1 MLAFD
6 AAVPPSLDLGVDLLV
21 EVRHRARA
29 HPRAPQGFGDVL
41 HASHRDARQ
50 IHLDQRFL
58 DRALP
63 AAVPLDD
70 RGLEGLAPQLWYLEA
85 YFAGAGLQ
93 RSFVAASSGV
103 LPRLA
108 PFITARATE
117 LVCLSIQHRI
127 QCLFHRAT
135 NHLTQMVSD
144 PGFIDLDHLT
154 HRLLVTHRLLLHCM
168 KKPSVPKVRKILDVT
183 TAAAPA
189 SVGA

>member
-1 MLAFD
+1 MLGLTR
-6 AAVPPSLDLGVDLLV
+6 VPHS
-21 EVRHRARA
+21 
-29 HPRAPQGFGDVL
+29 
-41 HASHRDARQ
+41 ASVMSSTRRTEIARQ
-50 IHLDQRFL
+50 VHLDQRLL

-127 QCLFHRAT
+127 QCLFHRAAH
-135 NHLTQMVSD
+135 HLTKMVPD
-144 PGFIDLDHLT
+144 PGFVDLDHLT
-154 HRLLVTHRLLLHCM
+154 HRLLVTHRLLLHSM
-168 KKPSVPKVRKILDVT
+168 KKPSVPKVRKIWHVIQGRPKLL
-183 TAAAPA
+183 PG
-189 SVGA
+189 SPMH